1 MAAHKTFQVKTSS
14 DPNASSVMLI
24 YTGGTLGMVF
34 NEDAQTLVPFDFEQ
48 ILSQI
53 PEINKFNFNLTVTSF
68 HKLIDSANVRPD
80 HWIEMASLIEENY
93 DNFHGFVIIH
103 GTDTMAYSAS
113 ALSYLLEDLNKPVI
127 FTGAQLPIGAIRTD
141 ARENLITALEIA
153 AARRDGRPV
162 IPEVC
167 IFFSNKLLRGNRAK
181 KVESAQFRAFE
192 SKNYPALATCGI
204 KIDYDFNVIKPF
216 QPYSKLKVYK
226 KMDSRVTILKLFPG
240 ISKEAI
246 EAILTIEGLRGVV
259 LETYGSGN
267 AETSSWFIESLHK
280 AIVSGIVIYNVSQ
293 CNGGTVMQGRYETS
307 KHLQDI
313 GVLSGRDLTT
323 EAAITKLMFLLA
335 NQQNISDAKRYLMR
349 SIRGEMS

>member
-1 MAAHKTFQVKTSS
+1 M
-14 DPNASSVMLI
+14 
-24 YTGGTLGMVF
+24 
-34 NEDAQTLVPFDFEQ
+34 
-48 ILSQI
+48 
-53 PEINKFNFNLTVTSF
+53 
-68 HKLIDSANVRPD
+68 
-80 HWIEMASLIEENY
+80 
-93 DNFHGFVIIH
+93 FHGSSIIRNDLDSNH
-103 GTDTMAYSAS
+103 ETPHIG
-113 ALSYLLEDLNKPVI
+113 ED
-127 FTGAQLPIGAIRTD
+127 
-141 ARENLITALEIA
+141 
-153 AARRDGRPV
+153 
-162 IPEVC
+162 
-167 IFFSNKLLRGNRAK
+167 
-181 KVESAQFRAFE
+181 
-192 SKNYPALATCGI
+192 I

-349 SIRGEMS
+349 SIRGERS